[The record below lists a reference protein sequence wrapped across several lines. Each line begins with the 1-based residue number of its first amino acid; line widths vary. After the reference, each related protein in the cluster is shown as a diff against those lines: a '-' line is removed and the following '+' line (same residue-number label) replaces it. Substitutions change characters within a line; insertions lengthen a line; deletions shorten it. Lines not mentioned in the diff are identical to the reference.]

1 VQLRIVGK
9 GLVVDDGLRTFVREK
24 IDTTL
29 DRLSSKVASVRIQL
43 TDENGPR
50 GGLDKRCVL
59 TVTGSF
65 ETKVIDVRDSTVE
78 AALSQALHIA
88 SRSIVRS
95 LERDRLAGGRV
106 TLRGALPRDEDSH
119 PPADD

>member
-1 VQLRIVGK
+1 MQLRIIGK
-9 GLVVDDGLRTFVREK
+9 GLVVDEGLRACVREK
-24 IDTTL
+24 LDTTL
-29 DRLSSKVASVRIQL
+29 DRLASKIASVRIQL

-59 TVTGSF
+59 TVTGLF

-78 AALSQALHIA
+78 AAIAQALHIA

-95 LERDRLAGGRV
+95 LERDRLSGAR
-106 TLRGALPRDEDSH
+106 TTIRGAFPREEDAY
-119 PPADD
+119 PPLDD

>member
-1 VQLRIVGK
+1 MQVRIVGK
-9 GLVVDDGLRTFVREK
+9 GLVVDEGVRACVRDK

-29 DRLSSKVASVRIQL
+29 DRLSSKIAAVRIQL

-65 ETKVIDVRDSTVE
+65 ETKVVDVRDSTVE
-78 AALSQALHIA
+78 AAIAQALHIA

-95 LERDRLAGGRV
+95 LERDRTAGARM
-106 TLRGALPRDEDSH
+106 TLRGAVPRDDDSH
-119 PPADD
+119 PPVDD

>member
-9 GLVVDDGLRTFVREK
+9 GLVVDEGVRGCVRERV
-24 IDTTL
+24 DATL
-29 DRLSSKVASVRIQL
+29 DRLASKVASVRIQL

-65 ETKVIDVRDSTVE
+65 ETKVVDVRDSSVE
-78 AALSQALHIA
+78 SAVGQALHIA

-95 LERDRLAGGRV
+95 LERDRLSGAR
-106 TLRGALPRDEDSH
+106 TTIRGALPREVDS
-119 PPADD
+119 PPSLDD